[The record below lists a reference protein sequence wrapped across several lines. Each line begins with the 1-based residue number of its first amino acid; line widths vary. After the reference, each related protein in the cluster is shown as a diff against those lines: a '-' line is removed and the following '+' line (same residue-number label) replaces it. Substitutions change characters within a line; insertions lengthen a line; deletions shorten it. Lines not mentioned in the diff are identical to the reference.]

1 LEKVQKELRVYLSVH
16 KDLEMMQYVNFKRDF
31 EVEQWIE
38 RIHPEWLKVQSSSLP
53 IVNGPILNKFPG
65 DHTIGSLITSQ
76 NSNPTTVQSLD
87 ILEKKSTENTFE
99 EEFIDFG
106 PDVEDEIRKS
116 NDLLLSMQQQ
126 NDRSVSNEPMFENLK
141 ETDAEHEKRMNEE
154 FLTYELLLREEE
166 AAEERNKNTS
176 SVVKSDGNIPFWSN
190 PKRIFN
196 TDLKVFKQNLVVEK
210 DEKAPRENRSLGQ
223 KRMAVDLF
231 SPLST
236 PRPRHVLFRIVLR
249 NRLFLIYAQIRR
261 IQRNVLNL
269 IIQFRILKKFLSFV
283 RLRLLKVIRQY

>member
-1 LEKVQKELRVYLSVH
+1 MGDLWSVRSKYIFSDYDQFTESQLKSVMKFIQWLIYCYVTFLVFTEHLLEKVQKELRVYLSVH

-126 NDRSVSNEPMFENLK
+126 NDRSV
-141 ETDAEHEKRMNEE
+141 
-154 FLTYELLLREEE
+154 
-166 AAEERNKNTS
+166 
-176 SVVKSDGNIPFWSN
+176 
-190 PKRIFN
+190 
-196 TDLKVFKQNLVVEK
+196 
-210 DEKAPRENRSLGQ
+210 
-223 KRMAVDLF
+223 
-231 SPLST
+231 
-236 PRPRHVLFRIVLR
+236 
-249 NRLFLIYAQIRR
+249 
-261 IQRNVLNL
+261 
-269 IIQFRILKKFLSFV
+269 
-283 RLRLLKVIRQY
+283 